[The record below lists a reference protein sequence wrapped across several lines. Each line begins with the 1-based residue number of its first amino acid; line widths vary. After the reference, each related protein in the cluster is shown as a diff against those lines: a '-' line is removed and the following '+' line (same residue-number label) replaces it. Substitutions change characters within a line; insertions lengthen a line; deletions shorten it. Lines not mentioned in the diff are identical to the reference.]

1 MPQRRRSLAAVP
13 SASCRLPAVVPGEP
27 VPFYRCASAKAR
39 TFVAPRTP
47 FGQPDLQG
55 YWAHGRQNYDLEDHP
70 ETFDARQ
77 ETTAIVD
84 PADGK
89 IPYLPWAAAKV
100 KDIRAHIADPPSLEY
115 LNPNSRC
122 YLRSAVPQIYP
133 PFPLQIV
140 QTPTHVVILQ
150 EQNHAYQLIPVDG
163 RPHLGAGIRLWMG
176 DSRGRWEGSTLVVET
191 TNLYARLANRNWL
204 DQAGNFYTDKARLR
218 TALHSRRRR
227 HPDLRGD
234 DHRPRRV
241 YTAVEAR
248 HAIETSEGNGLPAHG
263 VRLPRRKP
271 RAGPVTPAGALMTA
285 RVFVAA
291 FWRRGR
297 LQPGPCMRRRDRH
310 YNSISANPYLSM
322 REYSW
327 ARVKPRSLAAR
338 VLL

>member
-1 MPQRRRSLAAVP
+1 
-13 SASCRLPAVVPGEP
+13 
-27 VPFYRCASAKAR
+27 VPFYKCASEKAK
-39 TFVAPRTP
+39 TFVAARTP

-55 YWAHGRQNYDLEDHP
+55 YWVHGRQNYDLEDHP

-84 PADGK
+84 PANGK

-100 KDIRAHIADPPSLEY
+100 QDIRAHLADPPSLEY

-163 RPHLGAGIRLWMG
+163 RPHLSPNIPLWMG

-204 DQAGNFYTDKARLR
+204 DQTGNFYTDKARLVQR
-218 TALHSRRRR
+218 FIPVDADTLIYEATIIDPGVFTQPWKLAMPLRRQK
-227 HPDLRGD
+227 
-234 DHRPRRV
+234 
-241 YTAVEAR
+241 EADFQL
-248 HAIETSEGNGLPAHG
+248 IEFACHEGN
-263 VRLPRRKP
+263 
-271 RAGPVTPAGALMTA
+271 RAPELSL
-285 RVFVAA
+285 RQ
-291 FWRRGR
+291 GR
-297 LQPGPCMRRRDRH
+297 
-310 YNSISANPYLSM
+310 
-322 REYSW
+322 
-327 ARVKPRSLAAR
+327 
-338 VLL
+338 

>member
-1 MPQRRRSLAAVP
+1 MTKRMTFATTALLAAT
-13 SASCRLPAVVPGEP
+13 LLIPAVATAQGQVPGGRPLRIVPPAGGCPGEP
-27 VPFYRCASAKAR
+27 VPFYKCATEKAK
-39 TFVAPRTP
+39 TFVVARTP

-84 PADGK
+84 PVTGK

-100 KDIRAHIADPPSLEY
+100 QDIRTHLADPPSLEY

-163 RPHLGAGIRLWMG
+163 RPHLGANIPLWMG
-176 DSRGRWEGSTLVVET
+176 DSRGRWEGSTLVVDT

-204 DQAGNFYTDKARLR
+204 DQTGNFYTDKAHLVQRFIPVDADTLIYEATIIDPGVFTQPWKLAMPLR
-218 TALHSRRRR
+218 RQKE
-227 HPDLRGD
+227 PDFQL
-234 DHRPRRV
+234 
-241 YTAVEAR
+241 
-248 HAIETSEGNGLPAHG
+248 IEFACHEGN
-263 VRLPRRKP
+263 
-271 RAGPVTPAGALMTA
+271 RAPELSL
-285 RVFVAA
+285 RQ
-291 FWRRGR
+291 GR
-297 LQPGPCMRRRDRH
+297 
-310 YNSISANPYLSM
+310 
-322 REYSW
+322 
-327 ARVKPRSLAAR
+327 
-338 VLL
+338 

>member
-1 MPQRRRSLAAVP
+1 MTHRTITTAAAALWTAALLLPIAAAAQVP
-13 SASCRLPAVVPGEP
+13 GGRPLRVVPPAGGCPGEP
-27 VPFYRCASAKAR
+27 VPFYRCASEKAK

-84 PADGK
+84 PADGR

-163 RPHLGAGIRLWMG
+163 RPHLGKGIPLWMG

-204 DQAGNFYTDKARLR
+204 DQAGNFYTDKAHLVQRFIPVDADTLIYEA
-218 TALHSRRRR
+218 TIIDPGVFAQPWKLAMPMRRQK
-227 HPDLRGD
+227 
-234 DHRPRRV
+234 
-241 YTAVEAR
+241 EADFQLLEFAC
-248 HAIETSEGNGLPAHG
+248 HEGN
-263 VRLPRRKP
+263 
-271 RAGPVTPAGALMTA
+271 RAPELSL
-285 RVFVAA
+285 RE
-291 FWRRGR
+291 GR
-297 LQPGPCMRRRDRH
+297 
-310 YNSISANPYLSM
+310 
-322 REYSW
+322 
-327 ARVKPRSLAAR
+327 
-338 VLL
+338 